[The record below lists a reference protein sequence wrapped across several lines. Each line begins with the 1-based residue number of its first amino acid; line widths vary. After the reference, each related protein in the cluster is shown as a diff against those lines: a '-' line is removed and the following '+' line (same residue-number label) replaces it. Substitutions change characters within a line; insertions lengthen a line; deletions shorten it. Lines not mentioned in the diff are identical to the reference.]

1 MVERPVKN
9 GVLLT
14 KDLYWVGVYYGY
26 VAEAG
31 DPDGM
36 YWRAW
41 YLEQDGG
48 SKEYVKQCRK
58 EAKELYRKAADLG
71 QQDAMKRM
79 KKGFGLFW

>member
-1 MVERPVKN
+1 
-9 GVLLT
+9 
-14 KDLYWVGVYYGY
+14 
-26 VAEAG
+26 
-31 DPDGM
+31 M
-36 YWRAW
+36 YWLAW